1 MESFYEILG
10 MSYNKNLYYTCFDLN
25 EIPGQNKEGLE
36 PEELFVGL
44 AKKGVV
50 LIPANLFFSE
60 RERSERDHRSLAR
73 GSLPNVTF
81 SNLQKAAKL
90 IKQYMVG

>member
-1 MESFYEILG
+1 M
-10 MSYNKNLYYTCFDLN
+10 
-25 EIPGQNKEGLE
+25 EIPGNNKEGLE

-60 RERSERDHRSLAR
+60 SERKTKDYKTFAR

-81 SNLQKAAKL
+81 TNLQKAARL
-90 IKQYMVG
+90 IKDYITE